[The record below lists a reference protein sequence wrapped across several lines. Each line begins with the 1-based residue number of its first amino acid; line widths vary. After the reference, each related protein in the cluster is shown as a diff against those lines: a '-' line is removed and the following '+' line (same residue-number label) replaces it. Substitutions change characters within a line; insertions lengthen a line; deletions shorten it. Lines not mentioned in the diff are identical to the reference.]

1 MSDAEGLMWRLDK
14 DPYLNS
20 TFSSVTVLDRPADVD
35 RLRRRLDRAT
45 IRIPRLRQRV
55 QAAPGSLS
63 PPMWVDDPSFD
74 LDYHVRVVAL
84 PEPGTLR
91 QLLDLASLITADP
104 FERTRPL
111 WSFFVVEGLDGG
123 RGAVIQKFHHTI
135 MDGETGVRISMEFL
149 DLERDAPEP
158 PPLEAPPPDGAD
170 NTAGADALRGF
181 VTSSLRLPIAVGKQ
195 VRELLANP
203 TRIPEAGAASVAT
216 VKGVV
221 SQLSDT
227 EQARSPLWTGR
238 SLKRRIEVLRV
249 PFADVKDAATSL
261 GGSLNTAFLAGAAAA
276 AGGYHR
282 QLGQPVDHLR
292 ASMAISTRTKESG
305 SNAFTLGRL
314 LVPTGEMTPAE
325 RVAAIGEASG
335 QARAASATASLEV
348 LASVTTVL
356 PTTLLTRLA
365 RQQSETIDFATSNVR
380 ASPVPCYIAGARIVE
395 IYPAGPLGGVAFNLT
410 VLSYDGSLDMAANID
425 PAAVAEPERLRD
437 CLADAFAELVAA
449 GQATRAA
456 TSDSSTKKAA
466 RAKQSGKTTK
476 AAPKRAASARRQM
489 PAS

>member
-20 TFSSVTVLDRPADVD
+20 TFSSVTVLDRPLDVG
-35 RLRRRLDRAT
+35 RLRRRLERAA
-45 IRIPRLRQRV
+45 IKIPRLRQRV
-55 QAAPGSLS
+55 QSAPGSIS

-74 LDYHVRVVAL
+74 LDYHLRVLAL

-91 QLLDLASLITADP
+91 QLLDLTSLVTADP

-111 WSFFVVEGLDGG
+111 WAFFVVEGLEGG
-123 RGAVIQKFHHTI
+123 RGALIQKFHHTV
-135 MDGETGVRISMEFL
+135 MDGETGVRISMEFV
-149 DLERDAPEP
+149 DLERDAPDP
-158 PPLEAPPPDGAD
+158 PPLESPPPDSAHGA
-170 NTAGADALRGF
+170 AGADALRGF
-181 VTSSLRLPIAVGKQ
+181 VTASLRLPIAVGKQ
-195 VRELLANP
+195 VRELLVNP
-203 TRIPEAGAASVAT
+203 ARIPEAGAASVAT
-216 VKGVV
+216 VRGVV

-227 EQARSPLWTGR
+227 EQARSPLWTER

-249 PFADVKDAATSL
+249 PFAEVKDAATNL
-261 GGSLNTAFLAGAAAA
+261 GGSLNAAFLAGAAAA
-276 AGGYHR
+276 AGAYHR
-282 QLGQPVDHLR
+282 QLGQPVDRLR

-314 LVPTGEMTPAE
+314 LVPTGEMSPAE
-325 RVAAIGEASG
+325 RVAAIAEASG

-365 RQQSETIDFATSNVR
+365 RQQAETIDFATSNVR
-380 ASPVPCYIAGARIVE
+380 ASPVPCYVAGARILE

-425 PAAVAEPERLRD
+425 PAAVAEPERLRE
-437 CLADAFAELVAA
+437 CLSDAFAELVAA
-449 GQATRAA
+449 GQPKRAA
-456 TSDSSTKKAA
+456 SRGSSRTTPA
-466 RAKQSGKTTK
+466 RAKPRAKTTK
-476 AAPKRAASARRQM
+476 TAPKRAASTRRQT
-489 PAS
+489 PAT

>member
-1 MSDAEGLMWRLDK
+1 VKFENKMSDAEGLMWRLDK

-111 WSFFVVEGLDGG
+111 WSFFVVEGLEGG

-158 PPLEAPPPDGAD
+158 PPLDAPTSEGAD
-170 NTAGADALRGF
+170 RAAGADALRGF

-195 VRELLANP
+195 MRELLANP
-203 TRIPEAGAASVAT
+203 ARIPEASAASVAT
-216 VKGVV
+216 IKGVV

-227 EQARSPLWTGR
+227 EQARSPLWTDR

-249 PFADVKDAATSL
+249 PFADVKAAATNL

-276 AGGYHR
+276 AGAYHR

-314 LVPTGEMTPAE
+314 LVPTGEMTAAE

-356 PTTLLTRLA
+356 PTSLLTRLA

-425 PAAVAEPERLRD
+425 TAAVAEPERLRH
-437 CLADAFAELVAA
+437 CLEEAFAELIAA
-449 GQATRAA
+449 GRRPPAR
-456 TSDSSTKKAA
+456 TKSV
-466 RAKQSGKTTK
+466 RKTAK
-476 AAPKRAASARRQM
+476 AAPAGAASEQEQAE
-489 PAS
+489 PVEAD